1 MAEPVPEPVLVTGG
15 AGFIGSHLV
24 ERFLEEDRHVYVVDD
39 LSTGRLDNLSAVRSH
54 PKLHVIVDSV
64 LNYPMLGDVIARVRE
79 VVHLAAVVGVKRV
92 LEHPVTTIT
101 TNVRGTEIIL
111 DLCNR
116 HRTKVFVASTSEI
129 YGKGGENLDEDHDR
143 VMGSVRN
150 WRWAYACTKK
160 IDEFLGVAYHAEHGL
175 PVIIGRFFNI
185 VGPRQTG
192 EYGMVLPTFVRQ
204 ALAGEELT
212 VYGDGEQRRCF
223 CHVEDTVDAITGLMK
238 SDAAVGDIFNIGVEQ
253 EITIRG
259 LAEKVIE
266 RSGSK
271 SRLRLIP
278 YETAYGRGFEDMDRR
293 QPNISKITRVTGWRP
308 GRSLDDI
315 IEGAIAFQRD
325 GSRA

>member
-1 MAEPVPEPVLVTGG
+1 MPEPVLVTGG

-24 ERFLEEDRHVYVVDD
+24 ERLLGEERHVYVVDD
-39 LSTGRLDNLSAVRSH
+39 LSTGGLNNLRAVSSH
-54 PKLHVIVDSV
+54 PRFHLIVDSV
-64 LNYPMLGDVIARVRE
+64 LNFPLLNEIIANVRE

-92 LEHPVTTIT
+92 LEQPVTTIT

-129 YGKGGENLDEDHDR
+129 YGKGGEHLDEDHDR

-150 WRWAYACTKK
+150 WRWAYACTKEM
-160 IDEFLGVAYHAEHGL
+160 DEFLAIAYHAEHGL
-175 PVIIGRFFNI
+175 PVIIGRLFNI

-223 CHVEDTVDAITGLMK
+223 CHVEDTVDAIVRLM
-238 SDAAVGDIFNIGVEQ
+238 ACEPAVGDIFNIGVEE
-253 EITIRG
+253 EITIRA

-266 RSGSK
+266 RTGSR
-271 SRLRLIP
+271 SRVQLIP
-278 YETAYGRGFEDMDRR
+278 YGDAYGSGFEDMDRR
-293 QPNISKITRVTGWRP
+293 QPDAAKIERTVGWRP
-308 GRSLDDI
+308 ASTLDAI
-315 IEGAIAFQRD
+315 IDETIAYHRKAEAT
-325 GSRA
+325 S

>member
-1 MAEPVPEPVLVTGG
+1 MPEPVLVTGG

-24 ERFLEEDRHVYVVDD
+24 ERLLGEERHVYVVDD
-39 LSTGRLDNLSAVRSH
+39 LSTGGLDNLRAVSSH
-54 PKLHVIVDSV
+54 PRFHLIVDSV
-64 LNYPMLGDVIARVRE
+64 LNFPLLNEIIANVRE

-92 LEHPVTTIT
+92 LEQPVTTIT

-129 YGKGGENLDEDHDR
+129 YGKGGEHLDEDHDR
-143 VMGSVRN
+143 VMGSVCN
-150 WRWAYACTKK
+150 WRWAYACTKEM
-160 IDEFLGVAYHAEHGL
+160 DEFLAIAYHAEHGL
-175 PVIIGRFFNI
+175 PVIIGRLFNI

-223 CHVEDTVDAITGLMK
+223 CHVEDTVDAIVRLM
-238 SDAAVGDIFNIGVEQ
+238 ACEPAVGDIFNIGVEE
-253 EITIRG
+253 EITIRA

-266 RSGSK
+266 RTGSR
-271 SRLRLIP
+271 SRVQLIP
-278 YETAYGRGFEDMDRR
+278 YGDAYGSGFEDMDRR
-293 QPNISKITRVTGWRP
+293 QPDAAKIERTVGWRP
-308 GRSLDDI
+308 ARTLDAI
-315 IEGAIAFQRD
+315 IDETIAYHRKAEAT
-325 GSRA
+325 S